1 MSSLHRWLFPV
12 AATLALAAPLS
23 AQWKPAVDQHPAWTA
38 SSAVT
43 MPGSDVGLGNGT
55 EERAREASPF
65 VPPAFPGATRQSEDV
80 ALMIV
85 GGAALVIGSVI
96 DGDAG
101 TLMMVGGGVMG
112 LLGLYRYL
120 S

>member
-1 MSSLHRWLFPV
+1 VV
-12 AATLALAAPLS
+12 AALAVSAPLS
-23 AQWKPAVDQHPAWTA
+23 AQWKPTADASPTWTIP
-38 SSAVT
+38 SEITQSAPTYVA
-43 MPGSDVGLGNGT
+43 MN
-55 EERAREASPF
+55 ERDESKREASAVVAP
-65 VPPAFPGATRQSEDV
+65 VPGTGTSEDV